1 MFRTRLHEEWT
12 GEKTVAA
19 WRKWHAQIAAFTRG
33 ATEAILEAAQIR
45 PGMGVL
51 DLACGVGDPALSI
64 AAGVGPS
71 GHVTATDLGPGM
83 MSLAEELARKKG
95 LTNIDFREANAESL
109 PFADASFDVLTCRFG
124 IMFFPDL
131 GKALCECL
139 RVLKPGGRAAFVAW
153 GKKEQPFFTTTA
165 GIVFKH
171 LPVPPPPPDPDG
183 PSLFMFGERDRLRHA
198 LQSAGF
204 ANVHE
209 EDRIITGRWPGSV
222 EEYWEQFTE
231 VAAPFRPLLDQLTP
245 EKRAQARAE
254 SLLAVRKFWNG
265 HEVSLPSK
273 SLLAPP
279 RALERP
285 LNDRTNRLDHP
296 SSFLEVIVK

>member
-1 MFRTRLHEEWT
+1 MFRTRLREEWT
-12 GEKTVAA
+12 GERTVAA

-33 ATEAILEAAQIR
+33 ATEAILEAAQLR
-45 PGMGVL
+45 PGMRVL

-64 AAGVGPS
+64 AAQVGLS
-71 GHVTATDLGPGM
+71 GRVTATDFGPGM

-95 LTNIDFREANAESL
+95 LANIDFREANAESL
-109 PFADASFDVLTCRFG
+109 PFADASFDILTCRFG

-131 GKALCECL
+131 GKALRECL

-165 GIVFKH
+165 GIILKRV
-171 LPVPPPPPDPDG
+171 PVPPPPPDPDG
-183 PSLFMFGERDRLRHA
+183 PSLFMFGERDRLRRA
-198 LQSAGF
+198 LESAGF

-209 EDRIITGRWPGSV
+209 EDRIIPGRWSGSV

-245 EKRAQARAE
+245 EQRAQARDE
-254 SLLAVRKFWNG
+254 SVLAVKKFWDG
-265 HEVSLPSK
+265 HEINLP
-273 SLLAPP
+273 
-279 RALERP
+279 LEIVIGSAMRP
-285 LNDRTNRLDHP
+285 
-296 SSFLEVIVK
+296 